1 MQIQDV
7 EFNLGNSKSY
17 ELAVQF
23 YRNGFAFIVFHT
35 KEKKLMYASHQ
46 VFEESMDEE
55 KIMNKF
61 EEVMKKNEF
70 IYAPFFACHVGLSA
84 YTFTCVPTALFEE
97 GTERKI
103 LTTVSEAQST
113 SSVENQKIEALDMNL
128 LFECSLHT
136 KLFFKRQFLRL
147 HIIHSFS
154 MLLQNWFNQIKLN
167 QNANYLLQ
175 FEDGHFYLALSKDGK
190 ILCVNAF
197 QHNTPEDFIYYI
209 LFVLETH
216 KISNLE
222 VNLVVYGDIDSNEKH
237 HDLLKNYIKNI
248 SYGSV
253 PSNLVISPS
262 FEAMPVHLLGTLLHI
277 ASCAS

>member
-23 YRNGFAFIVFHT
+23 YINGFAYIVFHT

-46 VFEESMDEE
+46 VFDELMDEE
-55 KIMNKF
+55 KLMSKF
-61 EEVMKKNEF
+61 DEVMKKNEF

-103 LTTVSEAQST
+103 LTTVSEAKST
-113 SSVENQKIEALDMNL
+113 SSVENQAIPALEMNL

-147 HIIHSFS
+147 NIIHSFS
-154 MLLQNWFNQIKLN
+154 MLMQNWFNQVKLN

-175 FEDGHFYLALSKDGK
+175 FEDGHFYVSLCKDGK

-197 QHNTPEDFIYYI
+197 QHNTPEDFIYYT

-216 KISNLE
+216 KISNHE
-222 VNLVVYGDIDSNEKH
+222 VNLLVYGDIDTHEKH
-237 HDLLKNYIKNI
+237 HELLKQYIKNI
-248 SYGSV
+248 RYGEA

-262 FEAMPVHLLGTLLHI
+262 FDGMPTHLLGTLLSI
-277 ASCAS
+277 ASCA